1 MLPALLYQARRDG
14 DRPFEELL
22 HQLFAAYPKLP
33 STSVTRF
40 MALRLF
46 GRPETELKT
55 LRSARRQQ
63 GLYQIYADFCDS
75 ETATCARCPL
85 VRLLEA

>member
-1 MLPALLYQARRDG
+1 MSFWVPTAQAAQ
-14 DRPFEELL
+14 P
-22 HQLFAAYPKLP
+22 
-33 STSVTRF
+33 
-40 MALRLF
+40 LF
-46 GRPETELKT
+46 GRQEKEMRM

-63 GLYQIYADFCDS
+63 GLYQLYTDFCDS